1 MRLST
6 TLAMG
11 ALALVSPL
19 HVVTGHPV
27 TAPSSPTIPTGNL
40 REAVSPDQSPK
51 RSGGH
56 TPSAPQDREVARW
69 WSRPSYPPVEAVHT
83 ITAVYWYEGLVE
95 FEDGS
100 RWMATLDSSQTPR
113 SLTYGERVTFRQN
126 RSWFAQT
133 PFELVLLRTGE
144 VLPISPYQGPVLSS
158 PYLRA
163 LAALDA
169 GAGVLEAS
177 DGTLWELDR
186 WHRSYSRVT
195 TWAFQDV
202 LMVGHHHD
210 GWTTSQYPVLL
221 YNCGAD
227 CWIPARRVR

>member
-1 MRLST
+1 MRLSM
-6 TLAMG
+6 TLAVG
-11 ALALVSPL
+11 ALALISPL
-19 HVVTGHPV
+19 HVATGHPV
-27 TAPSSPTIPTGNL
+27 STPSSRTVPPGKL
-40 REAVSPDQSPK
+40 RESSSP
-51 RSGGH
+51 GH
-56 TPSAPQDREVARW
+56 PVSAPQDLQGRDATRW

-100 RWMATLDSSQTPR
+100 RWIAKLDSAGSPR
-113 SLTYGERVTFRQN
+113 SLAYGERVTFRQN

-133 PFELVLLRTGE
+133 AFELVLLRTGE
-144 VLPISPYQGPVLSS
+144 TLPISPYQGPVLSS

-163 LAALDA
+163 LAALDS

-186 WHRSYSRVT
+186 GHYSYGQVV
-195 TWAFQDV
+195 TWAYNDV

-210 GWTTSQYPVLL
+210 GWTTSQFPVLL